1 MKVEKL
7 ISSLFNVFERNSSV
21 VFHNETLKAL
31 EKVLISS
38 FATERKKLRSRAVQF
53 WNNSFGKIDYWI
65 H

>member
-7 ISSLFNVFERNSSV
+7 IRSLFNVFERNSSV

-38 FATERKKLRSRAVQF
+38 FATDRKKLRSRAVQF
-53 WNNSFGKIDYWI
+53 
-65 H
+65 